1 MKYLQYFCT
10 EKILYTL
17 MRTKIDVRRA
27 IKERFG
33 TVKAFANYANM
44 CAPNIIQN
52 VINGNPSIKK
62 LEELCEKM
70 GCDVT
75 DLFYPI
81 DEVKDEKNTSGFDW
95 GTEQSEAFGEAFQMK
110 KPSTSYLAGPK
121 SVAEDDTPT
130 TVHTQSEGRA
140 DAGSM
145 PLMQA
150 NPVFCPHC
158 GKQVRIGVVLL
169 PEV

>member
-1 MKYLQYFCT
+1 MF
-10 EKILYTL
+10 

-33 TVKAFANYANM
+33 TVSAFAAHAGM
-44 CAPNIIQN
+44 HTQN
-52 VINGNPSIKK
+52 VLQNLINGNPSIKK

-81 DEVKDEKNTSGFDW
+81 DETGDENNAN
-95 GTEQSEAFGEAFQMK
+95 EAEV
-110 KPSTSYLAGPK
+110 
-121 SVAEDDTPT
+121 VADNKQTNSQ
-130 TVHTQSEGRA
+130 TQSEGVLGTA
-140 DAGSM
+140 SM
-145 PLMQA
+145 PLMQP

-158 GKQVRIGVVLL
+158 GKQVRVGVVL
-169 PEV
+169 PEI

>member
-1 MKYLQYFCT
+1 
-10 EKILYTL
+10 

-33 TVKAFANYANM
+33 TVKAFADYANM

-52 VINGNPSIKK
+52 IIKGNPSIKK

-81 DEVKDEKNTSGFDW
+81 DEVGDVNNAKEADAVVNDKSADMQQ
-95 GTEQSEAFGEAFQMK
+95 QSENRTNTA
-110 KPSTSYLAGPK
+110 
-121 SVAEDDTPT
+121 
-130 TVHTQSEGRA
+130 
-140 DAGSM
+140 SM

-169 PEV
+169 PET

>member
-1 MKYLQYFCT
+1 
-10 EKILYTL
+10 

-33 TVKAFANYANM
+33 TVKAFADYANM

-52 VINGNPSIKK
+52 IIKGNPSIKK

-81 DEVKDEKNTSGFDW
+81 DEVGDGNNAKEADAVVNDKSADMQQ
-95 GTEQSEAFGEAFQMK
+95 QSESG
-110 KPSTSYLAGPK
+110 T
-121 SVAEDDTPT
+121 DT
-130 TVHTQSEGRA
+130 A
-140 DAGSM
+140 SM

-169 PEV
+169 PEA

>member
-1 MKYLQYFCT
+1 
-10 EKILYTL
+10 

-33 TVKAFANYANM
+33 TVSAFAAHAGMHTQNVL
-44 CAPNIIQN
+44 QN

-81 DEVKDEKNTSGFDW
+81 DGVKDEYNVDKFEAVADDNT
-95 GTEQSEAFGEAFQMK
+95 
-110 KPSTSYLAGPK
+110 PSTIQA
-121 SVAEDDTPT
+121 
-130 TVHTQSEGRA
+130 HIEGGA

-145 PLMQA
+145 PLLQA

-169 PEV
+169 PEA

>member
-1 MKYLQYFCT
+1 
-10 EKILYTL
+10 

-33 TVKAFANYANM
+33 TVSAFAAH
-44 CAPNIIQN
+44 AGVHTQN
-52 VINGNPSIKK
+52 VLQNLINGNPSIKK

-70 GCDVT
+70 DCDVT

-81 DEVKDEKNTSGFDW
+81 DEMGDGNNANKDEAVANNT
-95 GTEQSEAFGEAFQMK
+95 TQTTTQTQNE
-110 KPSTSYLAGPK
+110 
-121 SVAEDDTPT
+121 SVVNAAS
-130 TVHTQSEGRA
+130 V
-140 DAGSM
+140 

-169 PEV
+169 PEA

>member
-1 MKYLQYFCT
+1 M
-10 EKILYTL
+10 I
-17 MRTKIDVRRA
+17 TKIDVRRA

-33 TVKAFANYANM
+33 TISAF
-44 CAPNIIQN
+44 CEQTGLRTQNIIQN
-52 VINGNPSIKK
+52 IIKGNPSIKK

-81 DEVKDEKNTSGFDW
+81 DEVGDEKNANKD
-95 GTEQSEAFGEAFQMK
+95 EAVANNTTQTTTQTQDE
-110 KPSTSYLAGPK
+110 
-121 SVAEDDTPT
+121 SVVNAAS
-130 TVHTQSEGRA
+130 V
-140 DAGSM
+140 

-169 PEV
+169 PEA

>member
-1 MKYLQYFCT
+1 MK
-10 EKILYTL
+10 
-17 MRTKIDVRRA
+17 TKIDVRRA

-33 TVKAFANYANM
+33 TIKAFADYANM

-52 VINGNPSIKK
+52 IINGNPSIKK

-70 GCDVT
+70 DCDVT

-81 DEVKDEKNTSGFDW
+81 DEVGTKKNANKAEIAANNTTQTTTQTQNESVVNAA
-95 GTEQSEAFGEAFQMK
+95 SE
-110 KPSTSYLAGPK
+110 
-121 SVAEDDTPT
+121 
-130 TVHTQSEGRA
+130 
-140 DAGSM
+140 
-145 PLMQA
+145 PLMQP

-169 PEV
+169 PEA

>member
-1 MKYLQYFCT
+1 
-10 EKILYTL
+10 
-17 MRTKIDVRRA
+17 
-27 IKERFG
+27 
-33 TVKAFANYANM
+33 
-44 CAPNIIQN
+44 
-52 VINGNPSIKK
+52 
-62 LEELCEKM
+62 M

-81 DEVKDEKNTSGFDW
+81 YGEEDENTKPGFDW
-95 GTEQSEAFGEAFQMK
+95 GTEQSEAFGEAYLMK
-110 KPSTSYLAGPK
+110 KSSASCLAAPK

-130 TVHTQSEGRA
+130 TIQAQSEGGV

-169 PEV
+169 PEA

>member
-1 MKYLQYFCT
+1 
-10 EKILYTL
+10 

-33 TVKAFANYANM
+33 TVSAFATHAGM
-44 CAPNIIQN
+44 HTQN
-52 VINGNPSIKK
+52 VLQNLINGNPSIKK

-81 DEVKDEKNTSGFDW
+81 NEAGDGNNANK
-95 GTEQSEAFGEAFQMK
+95 TEAVVNDKSADMQQQSE
-110 KPSTSYLAGPK
+110 SRT
-121 SVAEDDTPT
+121 DT
-130 TVHTQSEGRA
+130 A
-140 DAGSM
+140 SM

-169 PEV
+169 PEA

>member
-1 MKYLQYFCT
+1 
-10 EKILYTL
+10 
-17 MRTKIDVRRA
+17 MRTKIDIRRA

-33 TVKAFANYANM
+33 TVSAFAAHAGM
-44 CAPNIIQN
+44 HTQN
-52 VINGNPSIKK
+52 VLQNLINGNPSIKK

-81 DEVKDEKNTSGFDW
+81 DEARDGNNTKNA
-95 GTEQSEAFGEAFQMK
+95 EA
-110 KPSTSYLAGPK
+110 
-121 SVAEDDTPT
+121 VANDDTQT
-130 TVHTQSEGRA
+130 NTQTQSKSTMGA
-140 DAGSM
+140 ASVS
-145 PLMQA
+145 LMQP

-169 PEV
+169 PEA

>member
-1 MKYLQYFCT
+1 MF
-10 EKILYTL
+10 

-33 TVKAFANYANM
+33 TVSAFAAHAGM
-44 CAPNIIQN
+44 HTQN
-52 VINGNPSIKK
+52 VLQNLINGNPSIKK

-81 DEVKDEKNTSGFDW
+81 DETGDENNAN
-95 GTEQSEAFGEAFQMK
+95 EAEVVADNIQTNSQM
-110 KPSTSYLAGPK
+110 
-121 SVAEDDTPT
+121 
-130 TVHTQSEGRA
+130 QSEGA
-140 DAGSM
+140 LGTASM
-145 PLMQA
+145 PLMQP

-158 GKQVRIGVVLL
+158 GKQVRVGVVLL
-169 PEV
+169 PEI

>member
-1 MKYLQYFCT
+1 
-10 EKILYTL
+10 

-33 TVKAFANYANM
+33 TISAF
-44 CAPNIIQN
+44 CEQTGFRTQNIIQN
-52 VINGNPSIKK
+52 IIKGNPSIKK

-81 DEVKDEKNTSGFDW
+81 YGEEDKNNVDK
-95 GTEQSEAFGEAFQMK
+95 SEA
-110 KPSTSYLAGPK
+110 
-121 SVAEDDTPT
+121 VADDNTPT
-130 TVHTQSEGRA
+130 TIQTQNEGRA

-145 PLMQA
+145 PLLQA

-169 PEV
+169 PEA

>member
-1 MKYLQYFCT
+1 MK
-10 EKILYTL
+10 
-17 MRTKIDVRRA
+17 TKIDVRRA

-33 TVKAFANYANM
+33 TIKAFADYANM

-52 VINGNPSIKK
+52 IINGNPSIKK

-75 DLFYPI
+75 DFFYPI
-81 DEVKDEKNTSGFDW
+81 DEAGDEKNANKAETVANNTTQTTTQTQNESVVNAA
-95 GTEQSEAFGEAFQMK
+95 SE
-110 KPSTSYLAGPK
+110 
-121 SVAEDDTPT
+121 
-130 TVHTQSEGRA
+130 
-140 DAGSM
+140 
-145 PLMQA
+145 PLMQP

-169 PEV
+169 PEA

>member
-1 MKYLQYFCT
+1 
-10 EKILYTL
+10 

-33 TVKAFANYANM
+33 TVSAFAAH
-44 CAPNIIQN
+44 AGVHTQN
-52 VINGNPSIKK
+52 VLQNLINGNPSIKK

-70 GCDVT
+70 DCDVT

-81 DEVKDEKNTSGFDW
+81 DEVGDENNAEAVVNDT
-95 GTEQSEAFGEAFQMK
+95 TRTTIQPQSESKTDAV
-110 KPSTSYLAGPK
+110 
-121 SVAEDDTPT
+121 SV
-130 TVHTQSEGRA
+130 
-140 DAGSM
+140 

-169 PEV
+169 PEA

>member
-1 MKYLQYFCT
+1 
-10 EKILYTL
+10 

-33 TVKAFANYANM
+33 TIKAFADYANM

-52 VINGNPSIKK
+52 IIKGNPSIKK

-81 DEVKDEKNTSGFDW
+81 DEVGDGNNAKEADAVVNDKSADMQQ
-95 GTEQSEAFGEAFQMK
+95 QSENRTNTA
-110 KPSTSYLAGPK
+110 L
-121 SVAEDDTPT
+121 
-130 TVHTQSEGRA
+130 
-140 DAGSM
+140 M

-169 PEV
+169 PET

>member
-1 MKYLQYFCT
+1 MK
-10 EKILYTL
+10 
-17 MRTKIDVRRA
+17 TKIDVRRA

-33 TVKAFANYANM
+33 TVKAFADHANM

-52 VINGNPSIKK
+52 IINGNPTLKK

-81 DEVKDEKNTSGFDW
+81 DEVGDENNAEMVVDD
-95 GTEQSEAFGEAFQMK
+95 
-110 KPSTSYLAGPK
+110 KPTDVQQQIESRT
-121 SVAEDDTPT
+121 
-130 TVHTQSEGRA
+130 
-140 DAGSM
+140 DAASA

>member
-1 MKYLQYFCT
+1 
-10 EKILYTL
+10 

-27 IKERFG
+27 IKERCG
-33 TVKAFANYANM
+33 TVSAFAAHAGMHTQNVL
-44 CAPNIIQN
+44 QN
-52 VINGNPSIKK
+52 VIKGNPSIKK

-81 DEVKDEKNTSGFDW
+81 DGVEDENNVDK
-95 GTEQSEAFGEAFQMK
+95 SEA
-110 KPSTSYLAGPK
+110 
-121 SVAEDDTPT
+121 VADDNTPT
-130 TVHTQSEGRA
+130 TIQAQSEGRA
-140 DAGSM
+140 DAGST

-169 PEV
+169 PEA

>member
-1 MKYLQYFCT
+1 
-10 EKILYTL
+10 

-33 TVKAFANYANM
+33 TISAF
-44 CAPNIIQN
+44 CEQTGLRTQNIIQN
-52 VINGNPSIKK
+52 IIKGNPSIKK

-81 DEVKDEKNTSGFDW
+81 DEAGEGNNVNK
-95 GTEQSEAFGEAFQMK
+95 TEAVVNDTAQTTMQPQSE
-110 KPSTSYLAGPK
+110 STMCAA
-121 SVAEDDTPT
+121 SV
-130 TVHTQSEGRA
+130 
-140 DAGSM
+140 

-169 PEV
+169 PEA

>member
-1 MKYLQYFCT
+1 MK
-10 EKILYTL
+10 
-17 MRTKIDVRRA
+17 TKIDVRRA

-33 TVKAFANYANM
+33 TIKAFADYANM

-52 VINGNPSIKK
+52 MINGNPSIKK

-81 DEVKDEKNTSGFDW
+81 DEAGDENNANKA
-95 GTEQSEAFGEAFQMK
+95 EA
-110 KPSTSYLAGPK
+110 
-121 SVAEDDTPT
+121 VADDNTPT
-130 TVHTQSEGRA
+130 TLQPQSESTTETA
-140 DAGSM
+140 SVL
-145 PLMQA
+145 LMQP

-169 PEV
+169 PEA

>member
-1 MKYLQYFCT
+1 
-10 EKILYTL
+10 

-33 TVKAFANYANM
+33 TVSAFAAH
-44 CAPNIIQN
+44 AGVHTQN
-52 VINGNPSIKK
+52 VLQNLINGNPSIKK

-70 GCDVT
+70 DCDVT

-81 DEVKDEKNTSGFDW
+81 DEVGEENNANK
-95 GTEQSEAFGEAFQMK
+95 TETAANDTTQTTTQTQNE
-110 KPSTSYLAGPK
+110 
-121 SVAEDDTPT
+121 SVVNAAS
-130 TVHTQSEGRA
+130 V
-140 DAGSM
+140 

-169 PEV
+169 PEA

>member
-1 MKYLQYFCT
+1 MK
-10 EKILYTL
+10 
-17 MRTKIDVRRA
+17 TKIDVRRA

-33 TVKAFANYANM
+33 TIKAFADYANM

-52 VINGNPSIKK
+52 IINGNPSIKK

-81 DEVKDEKNTSGFDW
+81 DEAGDENNVNK
-95 GTEQSEAFGEAFQMK
+95 TEEVANDDTQTTMQQQSE
-110 KPSTSYLAGPK
+110 SRT
-121 SVAEDDTPT
+121 DT
-130 TVHTQSEGRA
+130 A
-140 DAGSM
+140 SM

-169 PEV
+169 PEA

>member
-1 MKYLQYFCT
+1 
-10 EKILYTL
+10 

-33 TVKAFANYANM
+33 TVSAFAEKTGMRAQ
-44 CAPNIIQN
+44 NIGQN
-52 VINGNPSIKK
+52 LIHGNPSIKK

-81 DEVKDEKNTSGFDW
+81 DEKGDENNAN
-95 GTEQSEAFGEAFQMK
+95 EAEVVTDNKQTN
-110 KPSTSYLAGPK
+110 SQ
-121 SVAEDDTPT
+121 
-130 TVHTQSEGRA
+130 TQSEGA
-140 DAGSM
+140 LGTASM
-145 PLMQA
+145 PLMQP

-169 PEV
+169 PEA

>member
-1 MKYLQYFCT
+1 
-10 EKILYTL
+10 

-33 TVKAFANYANM
+33 TVSAFAEKTGMRAQ
-44 CAPNIIQN
+44 NIGQN
-52 VINGNPSIKK
+52 LIHGNPSIKK

-81 DEVKDEKNTSGFDW
+81 DEMGDENNANKDEAVANDT
-95 GTEQSEAFGEAFQMK
+95 TQTTTQTQGE
-110 KPSTSYLAGPK
+110 
-121 SVAEDDTPT
+121 SVVNA
-130 TVHTQSEGRA
+130 A
-140 DAGSM
+140 SM

-169 PEV
+169 PEA

>member
-1 MKYLQYFCT
+1 
-10 EKILYTL
+10 

-33 TVKAFANYANM
+33 TISAF
-44 CAPNIIQN
+44 CEQTGLRTQNIIQN
-52 VINGNPSIKK
+52 TINGNPTIKK

-81 DEVKDEKNTSGFDW
+81 DEMGDENNANNAEAVVNDT
-95 GTEQSEAFGEAFQMK
+95 TRTTIQPQSESKTDAV
-110 KPSTSYLAGPK
+110 
-121 SVAEDDTPT
+121 SV
-130 TVHTQSEGRA
+130 
-140 DAGSM
+140 

-169 PEV
+169 PEA

>member
-1 MKYLQYFCT
+1 
-10 EKILYTL
+10 

-33 TVKAFANYANM
+33 TVSAFAAHAGMHTQNVL
-44 CAPNIIQN
+44 QN

-81 DEVKDEKNTSGFDW
+81 YGEEDENNKPGFDW
-95 GTEQSEAFGEAFQMK
+95 GTEQSEAFGEDFLMK
-110 KPSTSYLAGPK
+110 KPSTSYLAAQK
-121 SVAEDDTPT
+121 SVADDNTPT
-130 TVHTQSEGRA
+130 TVQTQIEGRA

-169 PEV
+169 PDA

>member
-1 MKYLQYFCT
+1 
-10 EKILYTL
+10 

-33 TVKAFANYANM
+33 TVSAFAAHAGM
-44 CAPNIIQN
+44 HTQN
-52 VINGNPSIKK
+52 VLQNLINGNPSIKK

-81 DEVKDEKNTSGFDW
+81 DETGDENNANKA
-95 GTEQSEAFGEAFQMK
+95 EV
-110 KPSTSYLAGPK
+110 
-121 SVAEDDTPT
+121 VADNKQTNSQ
-130 TVHTQSEGRA
+130 TQSEGVLGTA
-140 DAGSM
+140 SM
-145 PLMQA
+145 PLMQP

-158 GKQVRIGVVLL
+158 GKQVRVGVVLL
-169 PEV
+169 PEI